1 MSERYFCRATFASM
15 VRDRRAVSPVISTI
29 LMVAIAVILAAT
41 ISVFVLDIGEDIQNP
56 GPNVAESS
64 GEFIAGSDGDK
75 QVVRI
80 THVAGDT
87 VNVENI
93 EIIVRAPDCDEQVRL
108 VDLPGDGFFSY
119 TLADEN
125 IDGNDDFISQG
136 FNADNKGPI
145 YVEENNQWTA
155 GETISFR
162 IAVTEC
168 DFRKPEVEQLEV
180 SIIHVE
186 SNKIL
191 IEEKFST

>member
-1 MSERYFCRATFASM
+1 M
-15 VRDRRAVSPVISTI
+15 I
-29 LMVAIAVILAAT
+29 AITVILAAT
-41 ISVFVLDIGEDIQNP
+41 ISVLVLDVGEDIQNP

-80 THVAGDT
+80 THIAGDT

-93 EIIVRAPDCDEQVRL
+93 EIIVRAPDCNQQVRL
-108 VDLPGDGFFSY
+108 VDLPGDGSFSY

-125 IDGNDDFISQG
+125 LDGDDFISQG
-136 FNADNKGPI
+136 SAADNQGPI
-145 YVEENNQWTA
+145 YVDEDNQWTA

-162 IAVTEC
+162 ITVGEC
-168 DFRKPEVEQLEV
+168 DFREPEVKQLEV
-180 SIIHVE
+180 SIIHIE

-191 IEEKFST
+191 IEEKFSV